1 MKTRTEKYSDNHQPV
16 RSRVN
21 KNERIYKEVSE
32 LELKSYNPN
41 NNVRVIGDNDDNIID
56 VEKIRNLLEKN
67 YKDMPKRKP
76 IMKVES
82 SQFEGVTDEPTKEYD
97 INSILEKAREEKEVN
112 YDKERLKKVHDT
124 QYDILNSLEL
134 EKKLKEEEEKDLVK
148 NAKEDEL
155 MSLINTITSKEL
167 EQTTNV
173 DPLDIL
179 SDLKG
184 GDNTQVLSGI
194 EEEIKKTET
203 QELMKQEQDQFKNS
217 FYTTTNAFTQSDFD
231 DFNDLK
237 SDVKDTK
244 VVVKVLIALIVI
256 AFIIGALILLNSYY
270 NLF

>member
-21 KNERIYKEVSE
+21 KNERIYKEISE
-32 LELKSYNPN
+32 MELKSYNPN
-41 NNVRVIGDNDDNIID
+41 NNVKVIGDNNDNIID
-56 VEKIRNLLEKN
+56 VDKIKNLLEKN

-76 IMKVES
+76 MMQVDSKQSNE
-82 SQFEGVTDEPTKEYD
+82 VTDEPTKEYD
-97 INSILEKAREEKEVN
+97 INSILEKAREEKEIN

-134 EKKLKEEEEKDLVK
+134 EKKLQEEEEKDLVK

-184 GDNTQVLSGI
+184 GDDTQVLSGI
-194 EEEIKKTET
+194 EEEIKKAET
-203 QELMKQEQDQFKNS
+203 QELVKSEQEKFKNS

-244 VVVKVLIALIVI
+244 VIVKIIIVLIVVI
-256 AFIIGALILLNSYY
+256 FIIGALILLNEHF
-270 NLF
+270 NIF